1 MFGQPKG
8 RQVLTPA
15 FVYVIIKNKWFEF
28 LFFADTVRELKK
40 CFNLTSSLGVYCA
53 DLDLGSFPSL
63 LCRTSG
69 GRGSGSGSGPSTRV
83 TGSRLGATSPS
94 CWQVGRRFYQD
105 WNRAAEEPS
114 QTLSIQNVPPPP
126 TPFDCIAHVATLSN

>member
-1 MFGQPKG
+1 MVQISF
-8 RQVLTPA
+8 
-15 FVYVIIKNKWFEF
+15 F
-28 LFFADTVRELKK
+28 FFADTVRELKK
-40 CFNLTSSLGVYCA
+40 CFNLTSSLGVYCDLDLDL

-69 GRGSGSGSGPSTRV
+69 GRGSRSGSGPSTRM
-83 TGSRLGATSPS
+83 TGSRSGATSPS

-126 TPFDCIAHVATLSN
+126 PLRLHCARGHSLKLIINHGQ